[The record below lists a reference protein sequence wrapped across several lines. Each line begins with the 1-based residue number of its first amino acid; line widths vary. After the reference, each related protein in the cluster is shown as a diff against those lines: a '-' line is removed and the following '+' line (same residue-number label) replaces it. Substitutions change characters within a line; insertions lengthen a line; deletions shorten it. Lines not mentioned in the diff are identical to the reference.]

1 MRTAVPATL
10 ETCTSDTPRR
20 CRVSEV
26 RRAQAAVARNNVSLP
41 QHRPNLVQTSPAPRR
56 AACSNLAVSFVNP
69 GREAA
74 APALAATMEDGVLGA
89 RSARWSST
97 MHLRAEI
104 ATEGLLLGTTRV
116 EPPGTDVLQC
126 VPITRLEEK
135 DGGGEEPVTVEAVVL
150 DVRTAPRLEQPQPRR
165 AAGKVALPPQ
175 LAAEMAKH
183 GLTAA
188 DQQQLFQREGITTMG
203 RFKSLRDANYPS
215 NIDIAARREAKRL
228 LDQAPA
234 QARHDQALQAAR
246 DRHAAACLEQVKQAL
261 TRAQLTDSAPVA
273 VILERAPDID
283 ALRRLAECPGT
294 LEATGVGAHD
304 RQQLQN
310 FCRGAGLQL
319 KMPLQEVVPLERA
332 LTEPEKVAKRKEE
345 EESCCCCCCF
355 CGLGFFLLGWMVY
368 LDTHTHVCESDY
380 DYGCTD
386 WDYRWLMLPVAL
398 LLLCGCAALSPMP
411 RARVSH
417 IQVGDEASCLEIRSK
432 LDESAI
438 EGADASTIAG
448 LFSTLATEH
457 STCPSSGQ
465 GGLLGTFPPGKMS
478 ADFDA
483 VIFGQRGEE
492 GSLSVSHSR
501 SLARSFSHSLILSL
515 SRSLAR

>member
-1 MRTAVPATL
+1 MTL
-10 ETCTSDTPRR
+10 AAGAEFPRSDALRR
-20 CRVSEV
+20 LSPV
-26 RRAQAAVARNNVSLP
+26 RCNNVSLP
-41 QHRPNLVQTSPAPRR
+41 QHRPNLVQTSPAPLR
-56 AACSNLAVSFVNP
+56 AARSNLAVSFVNP

-97 MHLRAEI
+97 MHLGAEI
-104 ATEGLLLGTTRV
+104 ETEGLLLGTTRA

-135 DGGGEEPVTVEAVVL
+135 DGGGGEPVIVEAVVV
-150 DVRTAPRLEQPQPRR
+150 DVRTAPGSPRLEPQPRR

-332 LTEPEKVAKRKEE
+332 LTEPETVAQRAKRKEE
-345 EESCCCCCCF
+345 EESCCCCCF
-355 CGLGFFLLGWMVY
+355 CVLGFFLLLGWMVY
-368 LDTHTHVCESDY
+368 LDTERQSD
-380 DYGCTD
+380 
-386 WDYRWLMLPVAL
+386 
-398 LLLCGCAALSPMP
+398 
-411 RARVSH
+411 
-417 IQVGDEASCLEIRSK
+417 
-432 LDESAI
+432 
-438 EGADASTIAG
+438 
-448 LFSTLATEH
+448 
-457 STCPSSGQ
+457 
-465 GGLLGTFPPGKMS
+465 PGYM
-478 ADFDA
+478 
-483 VIFGQRGEE
+483 
-492 GSLSVSHSR
+492 
-501 SLARSFSHSLILSL
+501 
-515 SRSLAR
+515 